1 MAAQQLFTR
10 DQLSAWDA
18 SARSWLQAAD
28 AAKRLEQTQ
37 LMLIINNVR
46 KPVNTS
52 QEPYESV
59 VTAWTSGMDAMER
72 LICGTPQRVQD
83 GAILVAITAWH
94 LYPNMQVLS
103 ECVKDVNSGDELMA
117 HSLLTISSF
126 DLSGGREGVFW
137 SLPLSRMRYYSPPV
151 ITERS
156 LASDTSRISMEEFQI
171 VFLGAFV
178 ARWNRD
184 RLSETAAEGEEALLI
199 HPEKLDD
206 VDDFQFL
213 IGMPGKEIQET
224 YTLWL
229 GHGQLAA
236 VFRRQVGP
244 TYDTYSQGVSDMPS
258 ATIEE
263 IETVVYSD
271 DFDPMTIE
279 LWSSCYH
286 ASGHGLTQLMRSLS
300 ALTFMTNLYE
310 SMPDSTVSIEVING
324 ALYSTAWVNS
334 LKSIVLEYPYA
345 HFQGLWWHYDEIVD
359 RATAGRSQS
368 LGSQSPMSY
377 YSEDE
382 SKVTKTAERV
392 LTAGH
397 EDAGDRTTAKF
408 PRRFQQRTH
417 ISGKVVH
424 MEHEKVQES
433 RGFEMRR
440 VFSCIAWFESGE
452 FDLSLENLHG
462 VMALAN
468 GASIYAASALLVDP
482 SARTKDAPVRRVFGN
497 LGRSELCLLVPPA
510 DPRLAKPD
518 VRSWKLINHSAFD
531 GQFQD
536 CFGGTTL
543 HLTFTESE
551 DAVYVGNRGLR
562 DRQVVLLE
570 ALISIDDRGR
580 NIGDLDILSMFV
592 SPRLRVKRTCAHVT
606 NKDVPPVVD
615 WDLIAVDCWEEFLD
629 PPTGTGIFRASGNWQ
644 ARLGAAA
651 AAIQAGKNV
660 LVLPE
665 KACLLCLWHSVAK
678 DDVDI
683 IIA

>member
-178 ARWNRD
+178 ARWNRVCSDEERCCINKD

-279 LWSSCYH
+279 LC
-286 ASGHGLTQLMRSLS
+286 

>member
-1 MAAQQLFTR
+1 MDECICKQHGQGCTIGCHENTEACSNVTEHFS
-10 DQLSAWDA
+10 LSYDCQRGCSPESHCAGC
-18 SARSWLQAAD
+18 
-28 AAKRLEQTQ
+28 
-37 LMLIINNVR
+37 IN
-46 KPVNTS
+46 K
-52 QEPYESV
+52 
-59 VTAWTSGMDAMER
+59 
-72 LICGTPQRVQD
+72 
-83 GAILVAITAWH
+83 
-94 LYPNMQVLS
+94 
-103 ECVKDVNSGDELMA
+103 
-117 HSLLTISSF
+117 
-126 DLSGGREGVFW
+126 
-137 SLPLSRMRYYSPPV
+137 
-151 ITERS
+151 
-156 LASDTSRISMEEFQI
+156 
-171 VFLGAFV
+171 
-178 ARWNRD
+178 D